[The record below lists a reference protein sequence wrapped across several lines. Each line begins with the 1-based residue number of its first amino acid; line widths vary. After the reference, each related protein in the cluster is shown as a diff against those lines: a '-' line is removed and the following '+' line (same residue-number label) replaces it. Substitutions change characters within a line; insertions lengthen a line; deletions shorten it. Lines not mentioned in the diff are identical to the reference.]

1 MPDQREWNPC
11 HASALD
17 SARARGLRVR
27 PDEAPR
33 AVVLFVHP
41 HRADCVQV
49 GQRFIADVL
58 AANGLA
64 TMSMALAGQDDRS
77 REMPLPD
84 AAQTAAWLQQ
94 AVDALESDAATRG
107 LPLALV
113 GVHEAAA
120 PCDEALQRGGL
131 QAVKSCVWLDGPVDH
146 RQASVAAWTR
156 PTLCLAGRHGVGA
169 TRQPWCG
176 LRRLPAPH
184 RLVKL
189 QQRSRPEPSAGV
201 HEAMAC
207 ELLAWLQRTLSVA
220 AAAPQES
227 VAA

>member
-1 MPDQREWNPC
+1 MPDQREWNSC
-11 HASALD
+11 DALALD
-17 SARARGLRVR
+17 RAR
-27 PDEAPR
+27 APR
-33 AVVLFVHP
+33 AIVLFVHP
-41 HRADCVQV
+41 HRADCAQA

-58 AANGLA
+58 VANGLA
-64 TMSMALAGQDDRS
+64 TLSIALAGQDNGS
-77 REMPLPD
+77 REVTLPD
-84 AAQTAAWLQQ
+84 AVQTAALLQQ
-94 AVDALESDAATRG
+94 AVDALDADAASRG

-120 PCDEALQRGGL
+120 LCAEALSRVGL
-131 QAVKSCVWLDGPVDH
+131 PRVKSCVWLDGTVDH
-146 RQASVAAWTR
+146 RDASVAAWRR
-156 PTLCLAGRHGVGA
+156 PTLCLAGRHGIGA
-169 TRQPWCG
+169 AVQPWRG

-207 ELLAWLQRTLSVA
+207 ELLVWLQRTLPVA

-227 VAA
+227 FAA